1 MQAEGLMVAYKFLQM
16 KSMLCEA
23 LLRRAHDDDYSVV
36 RAVLSV
42 RSFIE
47 APFPDRLFKL
57 LESIITKCLKA
68 IHTGLFSFTCASYDV
83 L

>member
-1 MQAEGLMVAYKFLQM
+1 MQADCLTGAYKLLQM

-23 LLRRAHDDDYSVV
+23 LLRRAHDDDYRVV
-36 RAVLSV
+36 QAVLSV

-47 APFPDRLFKL
+47 APFPDRLIKL

-68 IHTGLFSFTCASYDV
+68 IYTGLFSFTCASYDM